1 MTRATWRHLADLR
14 LILGGGFG
22 LLLLLVAVFA
32 PVLAPWPPDEQDLLN
47 ILQPPVWASGGGSA
61 HLLGTDSLGRD
72 VLSRLIWGARTAMTV
87 AVLAAAGAAVLGC
100 ILGHLA
106 GYFGG
111 WVDWLIGR
119 VIEIWLSFP
128 PVVLSM
134 LLIVGLGIGTDKVIL
149 AIILVDWTRFARVLR
164 AEAQVTSR
172 NDYVQYSRLI
182 GFGHTRTLLR
192 EVFPASVPMLVTLF
206 SMEMGIAVVVEAIL
220 SFVSMGVP
228 ATVPAWGQMIAD
240 ARIDIYTAPWGLIL
254 PILAIFLA
262 VLSFNMLGDGL
273 RRLLDPRARAHVPV

>member
-1 MTRATWRHLADLR
+1 MRNFP
-14 LILGGGFG
+14 LILGGAIA
-22 LLLLLVAVFA
+22 LILA
-32 PVLAPWPPDEQDLLN
+32 VLALFPAALAPHPPDAQDLLN
-47 ILQPPVWASGGGSA
+47 ILQPPVWVDGGSA
-61 HLLGTDSLGRD
+61 AHPFGTDSLGRD
-72 VLSRLIWGARTAMTV
+72 TLSRLIWGARTAMTV
-87 AVLAAAGAAVLGC
+87 AVLAAVGAALLGC
-100 ILGHLA
+100 LFGHLA

-111 WVDWLIGR
+111 WVDWAISR
-119 VIEIWLSFP
+119 MIEIWLSFP

-172 NDYVQYSRLI
+172 NDYVQYARLI
-182 GFGHTRTLLR
+182 GTSHARVLLR

-206 SMEMGIAVVVEAIL
+206 SMQMGIAVIVEAIL

-228 ATVPAWGQMIAD
+228 SDVPAWGQMIAD
-240 ARIDIYTAPWGLIL
+240 ARIDIYAAPWGLIL
-254 PILAIFLA
+254 PILAVFLA

-273 RRLLDPRARAHVPV
+273 RRVLDPRARARAPV